1 MQDIEL
7 VDGKGIFHNDDM
19 CLKHELIDIDKAT
32 QMVTA
37 LRHLKEQFATEL
49 ANADQPGLS
58 SGQNLLDA
66 VQVLDNG
73 TLSVNMA
80 NYQ

>member
-1 MQDIEL
+1 
-7 VDGKGIFHNDDM
+7 
-19 CLKHELIDIDKAT
+19 
-32 QMVTA
+32 MVTA

-73 TLSVNMA
+73 KLSVNMT